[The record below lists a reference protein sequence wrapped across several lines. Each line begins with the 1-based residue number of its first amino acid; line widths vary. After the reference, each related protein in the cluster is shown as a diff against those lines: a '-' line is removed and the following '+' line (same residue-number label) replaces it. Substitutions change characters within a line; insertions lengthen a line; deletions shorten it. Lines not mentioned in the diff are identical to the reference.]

1 MKPRH
6 RPANDVEV
14 LARPRLPAT
23 TRDAGDSASPTAA
36 RAADAFAATI
46 GALADLPRVVV
57 ELQTRL
63 TNLETRLTLAERR
76 PYSVA
81 EAARALGVSQKT
93 IRRRVAD
100 GGLKVVRTG
109 ARIAIYLD
117 EPGEDE
123 VSAVVLKKP

>member
-14 LARPRLPAT
+14 LARRPPAK
-23 TRDAGDSASPTAA
+23 TRKAGDAANPTAA

-57 ELQTRL
+57 ELQTRV
-63 TNLETRLTLAERR
+63 TDLEMRLTLAERR

-100 GGLKVVRTG
+100 GSLKVIRTG
-109 ARIAIYLD
+109 SRIAIYLD
-117 EPGEDE
+117 EPREDE
-123 VSAVVLKKP
+123 VSGVVLNNP